1 MDAEPFVPGDIELLE
16 AERID
21 SVKAG
26 LVEPFD
32 LLGGRLFRMK
42 LIRAEKN
49 YLFLDIHHIVCDGSS
64 LLIFFEDISR
74 AYAGETLEPESS
86 RSSVSTAS

>member
-1 MDAEPFVPGDIELLE
+1 
-16 AERID
+16 
-21 SVKAG
+21 
-26 LVEPFD
+26 
-32 LLGGRLFRMK
+32 MK

-74 AYAGETLEPESS
+74 AYAGETLEPESYS
-86 RSSVSTAS
+86 AYEAVLTESGSVPGSV